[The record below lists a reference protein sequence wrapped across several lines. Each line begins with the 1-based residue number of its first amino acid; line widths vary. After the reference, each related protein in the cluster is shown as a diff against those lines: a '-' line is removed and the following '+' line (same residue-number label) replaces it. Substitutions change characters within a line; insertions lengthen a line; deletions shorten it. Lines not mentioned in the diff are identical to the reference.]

1 MVSRQPTLPN
11 MDFDDDAVVPWTVV
25 RASHALS
32 RVFTAELAAVGLK
45 PHLFGI
51 LATLHRNP
59 GMSSADLARQ
69 VRVTPQ
75 SMGSLLRGLSA
86 DGLVEHPEPRR
97 GQPLSLRLTA
107 AGEELLGRAWPVIA
121 RMNQPEALGL
131 TATEARQLNS
141 LLHRVLAATD

>member
-1 MVSRQPTLPN
+1 ME
-11 MDFDDDAVVPWTVV
+11 FDDDAVVPWTVV

-32 RVFTAELAAVGLK
+32 RVFTAQLAEVGLK

-51 LATLHRNP
+51 LATLSRNP
-59 GMSSADLARQ
+59 GMSSAELARQ

-75 SMGSLLRGLSA
+75 SMGSLLRGLVA

-97 GQPLSLRLTA
+97 GQPLSVSLTPD
-107 AGEELLGRAWPVIA
+107 GHELLGRAWPVIA
-121 RMNQPEALGL
+121 RMNRPAALGL
-131 TATEARQLNS
+131 TAAEATQLNT